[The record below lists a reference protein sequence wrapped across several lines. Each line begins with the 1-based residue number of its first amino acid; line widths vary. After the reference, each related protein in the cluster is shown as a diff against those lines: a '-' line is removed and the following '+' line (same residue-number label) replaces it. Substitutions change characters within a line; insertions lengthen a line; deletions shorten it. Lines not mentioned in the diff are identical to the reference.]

1 MPSRYTQEYF
11 LRHTLMNVSFTDL
24 NEIIYPLVE
33 DIPEYIRHYTS
44 AMFVNS
50 SFQDDMNKVQDNLA
64 MEGHSEDYIRSYMS
78 YIQMNQTTYRLI
90 TKGKFLSANYVKQLQ
105 LQFYTLSTYLQFL

>member
-1 MPSRYTQEYF
+1 MKS
-11 LRHTLMNVSFTDL
+11 
-24 NEIIYPLVE
+24 NEVE

-44 AMFVNS
+44 AMFVNP
-50 SFQDDMNKVQDNLA
+50 SFQDDMNKVQDDLT

-78 YIQMNQTTYRLI
+78 HIQRNRTTYRLI
-90 TKGKFLSANYVKQLQ
+90 TKGKFLSANCVKQLQ